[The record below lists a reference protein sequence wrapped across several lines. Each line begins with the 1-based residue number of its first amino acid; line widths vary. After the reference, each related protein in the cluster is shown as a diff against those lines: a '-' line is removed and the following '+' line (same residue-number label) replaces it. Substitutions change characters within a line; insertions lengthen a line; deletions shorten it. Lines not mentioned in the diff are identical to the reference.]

1 METKTKLCLSL
12 ITTLS
17 RLKILLSILYM
28 EEMEKW
34 IIFKE
39 IIILLNSFLVY
50 IFFVQHAGFSCIA
63 GSWMMTCYFI
73 AKHMIHINLVL

>member
-1 METKTKLCLSL
+1 MARRLLGNQNKIMLSL

-28 EEMEKW
+28 GEMEKW

-39 IIILLNSFLVY
+39 IIISLNLFLVY
-50 IFFVQHAGFSCIA
+50 TFFIESL
-63 GSWMMTCYFI
+63 Y
-73 AKHMIHINLVL
+73 VLIT

>member
-1 METKTKLCLSL
+1 MMARRLLGNQNKIMLSL

-28 EEMEKW
+28 GEMEKW

-39 IIILLNSFLVY
+39 IIISLNLFLVY
-50 IFFVQHAGFSCIA
+50 TFFIESL
-63 GSWMMTCYFI
+63 Y
-73 AKHMIHINLVL
+73 VLIT

>member
-1 METKTKLCLSL
+1 MLSL

-28 EEMEKW
+28 GEMEKW

-39 IIILLNSFLVY
+39 IIISLNLFLVY
-50 IFFVQHAGFSCIA
+50 TFFIESL
-63 GSWMMTCYFI
+63 Y
-73 AKHMIHINLVL
+73 VLIT